1 MKYIYH
7 CSTIT
12 GTFRQLLWRQLD
24 NPHNWSSNPT
34 PNSHSKTQQSEK
46 CVFFP
51 ILIHSNRRQAIIS
64 TNDDVLLAYMCITW
78 LK

>member
-12 GTFRQLLWRQLD
+12 GTFLQLTSRQLD

-34 PNSHSKTQQSEK
+34 PNHTKTRQNEK
-46 CVFFP
+46 CVFLP
-51 ILIHSNRRQAIIS
+51 ILIH
-64 TNDDVLLAYMCITW
+64 
-78 LK
+78 